1 LEMASMQMAIYH
13 GAQRM
18 PLSEGSSLVG
28 SFHVQPSGI
37 RPPSTR
43 PPSTPSRHTP
53 SKHTP
58 SKLQAHALQA
68 LQAEGMCAGVYAE
81 GAHTDGAYAGGCSVK
96 LWNNDLGRRV
106 PHDERCQWVRKPQEP
121 SPKTI
126 CQKPTAPRLQ
136 VLK

>member
-1 LEMASMQMAIYH
+1 QAHPA
-13 GAQRM
+13 
-18 PLSEGSSLVG
+18 
-28 SFHVQPSGI
+28 
-37 RPPSTR
+37 STR
-43 PPSTPSRHTP
+43 LPNTP

-68 LQAEGMCAGVYAE
+68 LQAEGTYAGAYAE
-81 GAHTDGAYAGGCSVK
+81 GAYTDGAYAGGAYAGGCSVK

-106 PHDERCQWVRKPQEP
+106 HHVTDERCQRVRKPQEP